1 MLRAR
6 ETTLTLFIMYVYLLQ
21 LKSYAGRNSHA
32 VLDNLII
39 FGGDIYQVK

>member
-1 MLRAR
+1 MQER
-6 ETTLTLFIMYVYLLQ
+6 TLTLLIVYVYPLQ

-32 VLDNLII
+32 VLDDLII